1 MMQISNLSSPLF
13 DLSNE
18 NIARAM
24 GFKFQNINEIY
35 NDKVGELKASDY
47 LKLDDANRAK
57 VHDRNAY
64 PLTGFTNGKEAK
76 VSIIGKLMGY
86 DNTISKEDIRELKKF
101 IDDSGVL
108 GLEKN
113 PAFEPKVIFKKDT
126 LSSEKLSVDDFI
138 DQFANKN
145 ILSFIS
151 YGGSKTAELLDSD
164 MSIDEFKGKWA
175 KFALEKRFGV
185 ELDEDLAKETMNV
198 VNEIEIQR
206 DKDEI
211 KEKKFKPIQ
220 ITKKSKT
227 YDIQADEKFKEF
239 YKFIKTEFDN
249 GKNIF
254 EILEKIAKTKVDKIA

>member
-101 IDDSGVL
+101 IDD
-108 GLEKN
+108 N
-113 PAFEPKVIFKKDT
+113 
-126 LSSEKLSVDDFI
+126 
-138 DQFANKN
+138 
-145 ILSFIS
+145 
-151 YGGSKTAELLDSD
+151 SKT
-164 MSIDEFKGKWA
+164 WA
-175 KFALEKRFGV
+175 TA
-185 ELDEDLAKETMNV
+185 
-198 VNEIEIQR
+198 
-206 DKDEI
+206 
-211 KEKKFKPIQ
+211 
-220 ITKKSKT
+220 
-227 YDIQADEKFKEF
+227 Y
-239 YKFIKTEFDN
+239 
-249 GKNIF
+249 
-254 EILEKIAKTKVDKIA
+254 